1 MQRRKL
7 RRRKVCRLYYEHVD
21 ISLYFCPTEEALPL
35 ESVLEDPI
43 YSLAEEEDTEAL
55 PANDAPEGEEP
66 AVPEGPMG
74 CMLCPNKV
82 LKNEKMVE
90 VHLASKVS

>member
-1 MQRRKL
+1 MQIGSYL
-7 RRRKVCRLYYEHVD
+7 CA
-21 ISLYFCPTEEALPL
+21 TEEALPL

-43 YSLAEEEDTEAL
+43 YSLAEEVETEAL
-55 PANDAPEGEEP
+55 PADDVPEGEEP
-66 AVPEGPMG
+66 AAAEGPMG

-90 VHLASKVS
+90 VHLASKVGNRIRQHVIS

>member
-1 MQRRKL
+1 M
-7 RRRKVCRLYYEHVD
+7 H
-21 ISLYFCPTEEALPL
+21 ISSYLCATEEALPL

-43 YSLAEEEDTEAL
+43 YSLAEEEETEAL
-55 PANDAPEGEEP
+55 PVDDAPEGEEP
-66 AVPEGPMG
+66 AAPEGPMG

-90 VHLASKVS
+90 VHLASKVSNCFP